1 MNVATFQKWES
12 LPFRPAA
19 TTITKTALKEQNGL
33 QLPQYRAH
41 RPRFRPPRQHN
52 RRGLPGGQEGARID
66 AFDRLSKCCFFWPRC
81 PRVLRI
87 EPVPPVDILDAYLKL
102 PMLD

>member
-1 MNVATFQKWES
+1 M
-12 LPFRPAA
+12 
-19 TTITKTALKEQNGL
+19 
-33 QLPQYRAH
+33 
-41 RPRFRPPRQHN
+41 
-52 RRGLPGGQEGARID
+52 D